1 MEPAIT
7 ETPTIK
13 KQWFIQSKPGKIEDF
28 YDIDSKNVHISLN
41 ENLDMGAFGVVS
53 RGSIK
58 GTNDGNWRVINRISK
73 RKIKNAGEFLN
84 QIALLQKLD
93 HPNLIKLYETFED
106 GLYVYL
112 VTE

>member
-7 ETPTIK
+7 EAPTIK

-28 YDIDSKNVHISLN
+28 YEIDTKNVLISLY
-41 ENLDMGAFGVVS
+41 ENLDMGALGVVL
-53 RGSIK
+53 RGRIK
-58 GTNDGNWRVINRISK
+58 GTNNSAWRIISKISK

-84 QIALLQKLD
+84 QVALLQKLD

-112 VTE
+112 VKE